1 MRARRRV
8 ADRSQRA
15 GPTKDVAA
23 FESLVQTARGA
34 LSTLGIA
41 FSRGLDLKS
50 PETISDATI
59 EVLCAALAHLDAIDT
74 KDDKRLSLAC
84 GRLMHALVTI
94 FAVRSSS
101 FGTR

>member
-1 MRARRRV
+1 M
-8 ADRSQRA
+8 ADRSQRVQ
-15 GPTKDVAA
+15 PTKDVAA

-50 PETISDATI
+50 PEIISDATI